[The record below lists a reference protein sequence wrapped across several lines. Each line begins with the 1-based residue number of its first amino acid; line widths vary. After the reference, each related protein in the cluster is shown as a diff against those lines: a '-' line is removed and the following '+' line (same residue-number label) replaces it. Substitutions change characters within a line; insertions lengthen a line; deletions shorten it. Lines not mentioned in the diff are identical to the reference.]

1 MEPLKEAVLNE
12 MKKVNEQR
20 DALMHHPQIHPF
32 IASVEKWVQ
41 QTQQRPI
48 TIYEKRNVAQ
58 CLYNCLIESG
68 VKHNAKLFEAT
79 TESDIQFL
87 GIQLPVI
94 TALLPS
100 LVLNEVAIVQ
110 AIDRRIAAVFYL
122 DVKYDSGKGEVK
134 SGDIMIGAK
143 TGHATPLSARRYAI
157 DNVVREP
164 ITLASDDVTAGG
176 VVAYSPGLI
185 DFEKVKVEKLLGT
198 TYTTLGVGDSAGKIT
213 GDGIEGTTGYIDSDG
228 NFNFTLREAPGAG
241 TILISYRY
249 QYDRPTDESGYHRT
263 GVPKAKV
270 TVTQSPVQAM
280 DFPLRAEWSLGAAI
294 DLQKAHGI
302 DLESE
307 LVKFLGGEVRFTID
321 QYGLEEIDAA
331 AEDTVNSAGK
341 MADWDARPS
350 EGEAW
355 IWKRNEFIDRIKAAD
370 NAIFKKTKRA
380 RATFIVCGN
389 DVARVVTQLG
399 RDYFTPVAGYGKMIA
414 TGPVKVG
421 TLLNQLTV
429 IQNPFKT
436 ETRYTVGFRGSDYLH
451 AGFLYCPYIPLFATP
466 TLTTAD
472 LVSQKGFL
480 SAAAFK
486 TVNAGMFCYGDI
498 AHLQAGY
505 VKGTEV

>member
-1 MEPLKEAVLNE
+1 METLKEAVLNE
-12 MKKVNEQR
+12 MKKINEQR
-20 DALMHHPQIHPF
+20 DMLMKHPQIQPF

-48 TIYEKRNVAQ
+48 SIYEKRNVAQ
-58 CLYNCLIESG
+58 CLYNCLLESG
-68 VKHNAKLFEAT
+68 VRHNAKLFEAT

-122 DVKYDSGKGEVK
+122 DVKYDSAKGEMAV
-134 SGDIMIGAK
+134 GDTMLGAK
-143 TGHATPLSARRYAI
+143 TGHATSLSARRYAI

-164 ITLASDDVTAGG
+164 VTLESDDTTAAG
-176 VVAYSPGLI
+176 VVAYSPGLV
-185 DFEKVKVEKLLGT
+185 DLEKVKVESRTPAGV
-198 TYTTLGVGDSAGKIT
+198 YTTLGTSDSSGNIT
-213 GDGIEGTTGYIDSDG
+213 GDGIVGTGTIDNDG
-228 NFNFTLREAPGAG
+228 NYAFTLAAAPGAN
-241 TILISYRY
+241 TISVTYRY
-249 QYDRPTDESGYHRT
+249 QYDKPTDASGYHRT
-263 GVPKAKV
+263 GVPRAKV
-270 TVTQSPVQAM
+270 TVTQSAVEAM

-307 LVKFLGGEVRFTID
+307 MVKFLGGEVRFTID
-321 QYGLEEIDAA
+321 QYGLDEIDTA
-331 AEDTVNSAGK
+331 AESDDSAGH

-355 IWKRNEFIDRIKAAD
+355 IWKRNEIIDRIKAAD

-380 RATFIVCGN
+380 RASFIVCGN
-389 DVARVVTQLG
+389 DVARVITQLG
-399 RDYFTPVAGYGKMIA
+399 KDYFTPVAGYGKMIA

-421 TLLNQLTV
+421 TLMNQLTV

-436 ETRYTVGFRGSDYLH
+436 ETRYTVGFRGPDYLH

-498 AHLQAGY
+498 VHLQAGY
-505 VKGTEV
+505 VKGEEA